1 MADGLHYHDD
11 SEGDSMEEESTELK
25 QAAEEAFPDEDWTP
39 ERLGS
44 LKTLMKM
51 CMGEYGPDGADDDMF
66 RVDLDEGARERPDS
80 VGQVGG
86 DVADEQSPDRG
97 V

>member
-39 ERLGS
+39 SRLGS

-51 CMGEYGPDGADDDMF
+51 CMGEYGPDGADD
-66 RVDLDEGARERPDS
+66 EGAEDDDKHKATLALLF
-80 VGQVGG
+80 GG
-86 DVADEQSPDRG
+86 KPKK
-97 V
+97 